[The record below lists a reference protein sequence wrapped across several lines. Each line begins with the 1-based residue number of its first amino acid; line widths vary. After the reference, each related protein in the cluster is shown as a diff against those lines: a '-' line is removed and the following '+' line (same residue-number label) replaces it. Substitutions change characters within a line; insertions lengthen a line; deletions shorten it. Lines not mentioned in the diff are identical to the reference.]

1 MRALRKGQSEILKE
15 FLTDPTAIHAIHN
28 VFVKGRTTT
37 PYVRTFYQKL
47 FGTPTWSILLQTTR
61 TEDEGY
67 LEAFFNRHGKDDTK
81 SKAEANLTE
90 GETAL
95 IKYLENKY
103 NI

>member
-1 MRALRKGQSEILKE
+1 MKVILK
-15 FLTDPTAIHAIHN
+15 H
-28 VFVKGRTTT
+28 
-37 PYVRTFYQKL
+37 
-47 FGTPTWSILLQTTR
+47 
-61 TEDEGY
+61 
-67 LEAFFNRHGKDDTK
+67 FFNRHGKDDTK